1 VDRLEAE
8 EPEAR
13 VVTPVRVRQE
23 DSIDRRAI
31 DACRGRRAV
40 GARTIELPAYVGCC
54 VDQMDLSRV
63 REQNGKTGDQARR
76 VVVVA
81 GSLAVRA
88 GAAGVRK
95 TAVLYRAEHEQSR
108 PVRAG
113 DPLHEIRRGSRFGES
128 RPTHGGDEGR
138 ATPSVIERIRKR
150 C

>member
-1 VDRLEAE
+1 
-8 EPEAR
+8 
-13 VVTPVRVRQE
+13 
-23 DSIDRRAI
+23 
-31 DACRGRRAV
+31 V

-113 DPLHEIRRGSRFGES
+113 DPLREIRRGSRFGAPGDDQREHEKS
-128 RPTHGGDEGR
+128 RPAGGEAMIVPWNR
-138 ATPSVIERIRKR
+138 NLP
-150 C
+150 